1 LAFHLEVL
9 LTSFPNKKV
18 IVIEP
23 NINLFYQI
31 ACIRNLEPVI
41 KKAEIIVDEDLDVIL
56 ERINSLF
63 WDTEKAGFRYSLLRC
78 MVKCFPKCGTSF
90 GTVS

>member
-1 LAFHLEVL
+1 MGLAFNLEVL

-41 KKAEIIVDEDLDVIL
+41 KI
-56 ERINSLF
+56 
-63 WDTEKAGFRYSLLRC
+63 YLRE
-78 MVKCFPKCGTSF
+78 
-90 GTVS
+90 